1 MAGPRIPP
9 KVLSGKGG
17 GEALLHKH
25 LELYFTPSLL
35 EAQTVCAVFQ
45 DNAQLYGELGD
56 KAIAR
61 AKGQFIRNCQDMVM
75 QELETAGNGEDVFY
89 NNDKEVTEIYISE
102 QTCNLFCG
110 VSSST
115 WPVAPRPITTGSTSI
130 SPWSTV

>member
-1 MAGPRIPP
+1 M
-9 KVLSGKGG
+9 
-17 GEALLHKH
+17 
-25 LELYFTPSLL
+25 
-35 EAQTVCAVFQ
+35 CAVFQ
-45 DNAQLYGELGD
+45 DNAQLYGELGH

>member
-1 MAGPRIPP
+1 MWRAHEFLQKFCR
-9 KVLSGKGG
+9 
-17 GEALLHKH
+17 EALLHKH

-45 DNAQLYGELGD
+45 DNAQLYGELGH